1 MRIRSGWWSPFA
13 GGPLHEW
20 VRSRARGSGCR
31 VRARGSPAFHPLIPM
46 QSSDLPLYLALLA
59 ISTAALIGWI
69 VAFRTEAALR
79 RERARGEQLRQRC
92 EEVMHTLEMERR
104 ARATEEARGLFG
116 RGGGR

>member
-13 GGPLHEW
+13 GDPQVEW

-31 VRARGSPAFHPLIPM
+31 VRSRGSPAFHSLIPM
-46 QSSDLPLYLALLA
+46 QSSDLSLYLALLA

-79 RERARGEQLRQRC
+79 RERARAEQLRQRC

>member
-1 MRIRSGWWSPFA
+1 
-13 GGPLHEW
+13 
-20 VRSRARGSGCR
+20 
-31 VRARGSPAFHPLIPM
+31 M
-46 QSSDLPLYLALLA
+46 QSSDLPLYLAKLA

-69 VAFRTEAALR
+69 VAFRTEAELR
-79 RERARGEQLRQRC
+79 RERRKAEELRQLC

>member
-31 VRARGSPAFHPLIPM
+31 VRARGSPAFHPLMPM
-46 QSSDLPLYLALLA
+46 QSSDLPLYPALLA

-69 VAFRTEAALR
+69 VAFRTSAELLFERQKSKMLR
-79 RERARGEQLRQRC
+79 NRC